1 MKMYSHEHEDKDTAL
16 CTDTQTFYS
25 AFVAKISFFDINQ
38 SKRKQRGKRLRQN
51 DFHAGMAT

>member
-1 MKMYSHEHEDKDTAL
+1 MYSHEHEHKDTAL

-25 AFVAKISFFDINQ
+25 AFAAKISFFDINQ

-51 DFHAGMAT
+51 DFHAGMAA